1 MQLDDLPKYFS
12 HPAAMML
19 AAFVLTLAVFA
30 LFLFRRERPPRY
42 VACAALLTEAEKAFH
57 AALEAAV
64 AGRYR
69 IMCKVRMADIVQ
81 PAGGLDQRERR
92 SALGRISSKHL
103 DFVLCDHDHFVVAAA
118 IELDDRSHL
127 RKERRER
134 DIFVEDVFDE
144 AGIPLVRF
152 PVRRDYAPEDIFK
165 QIDDT
170 IAGRR
175 SDT

>member
-1 MQLDDLPKYFS
+1 MSFDEFTIYLK
-12 HPAAMML
+12 HPAVMGIL
-19 AAFVLTLAVFA
+19 AIVFLAILWL
-30 LFLFRRERPPRY
+30 LFRFRRERPPRY
-42 VACAALLTEAEKAFH
+42 TACASLLTDAEKAFH
-57 AALEAAV
+57 TALEAAV

-81 PAGGLDQRERR
+81 PAAGLEQRERR

-103 DFVLCDHDHFVVAAA
+103 DFVLCDHDHFVIAAA

-152 PVRRDYAPEDIFK
+152 PVRRDYAPADIFQ

-175 SDT
+175 NDS